1 MKVAG
6 PGPCFD
12 MAEWFGGV
20 GGTDSTALAIE
31 VNEIAYVMT
40 QGSNDVVLHH
50 RGDPDVCAP
59 RTHTRARA
67 RGDLSA
73 RGHVIGCN
81 SGVVHARASS
91 ARAANSCAAE
101 GTLLRGG
108 VRARACCRRVLNS
121 RTKFWMWL
129 GRDYVR
135 LPQ

>member
-73 RGHVIGCN
+73 RSHVIGCN
-81 SGVVHARASS
+81 SGVVHARAHARRTRARPKGRYLGVVYAH
-91 ARAANSCAAE
+91 ARA
-101 GTLLRGG
+101 
-108 VRARACCRRVLNS
+108 VDAC
-121 RTKFWMWL
+121 
-129 GRDYVR
+129 
-135 LPQ
+135 